1 MSQDF
6 PKPYEH
12 FSGNVKVQLYLSKF
26 AKKANLKVNRCG
38 YIKFS
43 IKIRF
48 STSRRF

>member
-12 FSGNVKVQLYLSKF
+12 FSGNVKLQLYLSKF